1 MVARILIID
10 DDVQIRTLL
19 KEILQ
24 QEGYEVVDAPDGLEG
39 VRLYRENPA
48 DLVITDIIMP
58 EKEGLEIIRELR
70 TDFPE
75 VKIMAISGGGRIGPE
90 PYLQIAE
97 RLGAQSIL
105 TKPIGRDE
113 LIGAVREAL
122 KEL

>member
-1 MVARILIID
+1 MTRIIVID
-10 DDVQIRTLL
+10 DDVQIRVLL
-19 KEILQ
+19 KEILE
-24 QEGYEVVDAPDGLEG
+24 QEGYDVVDAPDGLEG

-75 VKIMAISGGGRIGPE
+75 VKIMAMSGGGRIGPE

-97 RLGAQSIL
+97 RLGAKSIL
-105 TKPIGRDE
+105 TKPIERDE

-122 KEL
+122 KEF

>member
-1 MVARILIID
+1 MARIIVID
-10 DDVQIRTLL
+10 DDVQIRVLL

-58 EKEGLEIIRELR
+58 EKGGLEIIRELR

-97 RLGAQSIL
+97 RLGAKSIL
-105 TKPIGRDE
+105 TKPIERDE

-122 KEL
+122 KEF

>member
-1 MVARILIID
+1 MARIIIID
-10 DDVQIRTLL
+10 DDVQIRVLL

-97 RLGAQSIL
+97 RLGAKSIL
-105 TKPIGRDE
+105 TKPIERDE
-113 LIGAVREAL
+113 LIGAVRMAL
-122 KEL
+122 KEF

>member
-1 MVARILIID
+1 MARILVID

-39 VRLYRENPA
+39 VRLYREDPA

-90 PYLQIAE
+90 PYLQIAQ

-122 KEL
+122 KEF

>member
-1 MVARILIID
+1 MARIIVID
-10 DDVQIRTLL
+10 DDVQIRVLL

-97 RLGAQSIL
+97 RLGAKSIL
-105 TKPIGRDE
+105 TKPIERDE
-113 LIGAVREAL
+113 LIGAVRMAL
-122 KEL
+122 KEF

>member
-1 MVARILIID
+1 MARIIVID
-10 DDVQIRTLL
+10 DDVQIRVLL

-97 RLGAQSIL
+97 RLGAKSIL
-105 TKPIGRDE
+105 TKPIERDE

-122 KEL
+122 KEF

>member
-1 MVARILIID
+1 MTRIIVID
-10 DDVQIRTLL
+10 DDVQIRVLL

-97 RLGAQSIL
+97 RLGAKSIL
-105 TKPIGRDE
+105 TKPIERDE

-122 KEL
+122 KEF